1 MNAPLTTDVGTYLL
15 QVVLVDIYGKL
26 SSIDV
31 TLVVVDALTSPIGV
45 TNCYFVMSMC
55 AFDVLYK
62 TGTLKQNKL
71 HFQVPTN
78 SLNAN
83 CQQLLTMEANLND
96 ASGNLHLLPFFMSL
110 DSTNRQI

>member
-1 MNAPLTTDVGTYLL
+1 M
-15 QVVLVDIYGKL
+15 
-26 SSIDV
+26 
-31 TLVVVDALTSPIGV
+31 TLIVVDALTSPIGV
-45 TNCYFVMSMC
+45 TNCYFEDVVPQGG

-83 CQQLLTMEANLND
+83 CQQLLTREANLTD